1 MSGANGSYIE
11 SDGEAVAH
19 RRMEPRA
26 FVRLGLL
33 G

>member
-19 RRMEPRA
+19 RRIEPRVFA
-26 FVRLGLL
+26 RLGLL

>member
-11 SDGEAVAH
+11 SDGEVVAH